1 MEIGIVFTNDWELF
15 GDGSG
20 NYFDIQEKP
29 LRDILEMNQKY
40 GSKITIMAETM
51 QNVFFK
57 MHSENKHLQDVSAAW
72 DKVLEDT
79 LKSGSDVQLHLH
91 PQWLGAGIEKGEI
104 NLNMDKW
111 AIGKLDKNISFEL
124 LKSGKMYLENLLQPI
139 NPDYKCIGFRAGAYG
154 IEPSENI
161 ITALNELNFQVDS
174 SVTKGFVNP
183 GFFDFSNA
191 HSNFKPWNVS
201 TEDIKKSGSSDLLEF
216 PIYAVTGIESQV
228 LKKFVPSL
236 YYKLKFGTSP
246 TSEESEWAKER
257 DRIKEERYPRNRRF
271 YKKGK
276 KNLKWFANALLS
288 KTSMQLD
295 YDYLPASAFMKVIED
310 LLRQIEK
317 EKLSEKYNFLPII
330 ASGHTKDMHSI
341 ENLESIVK
349 SISDK
354 YSGTIKF
361 MTLTEAVKKW
371 KNK

>member
-20 NYFDIQEKP
+20 NYFEIQDKP
-29 LRDILEMNQKY
+29 LRDILEMNQTY
-40 GSKITIMAETM
+40 GSKITVMAETM

-57 MHSENKHLQDVSAAW
+57 MHSENKHFQDISTAW
-72 DKVLEDT
+72 DDILKDT
-79 LKSGSDVQLHLH
+79 IKSGSDVQLHLH
-91 PQWLGAGIEKGEI
+91 PQWLGAGIEKGTI
-104 NLNMDKW
+104 NLNMDNW
-111 AIGKLDKNISFEL
+111 AIGKLDPNISYEL
-124 LKSGKMYLENLLQPI
+124 LKAGKTYLENLLQPV
-139 NPDYKCIGFRAGAYG
+139 NPEYKCLGFRAGAYG

-161 ITALNELNFQVDS
+161 ITALNELNFQVDC

-183 GFFDFSNA
+183 GFFDFTDA

-201 TEDIKKSGSSDLLEF
+201 NDDIKKSGSSNLLEF
-216 PIYAVTGIESQV
+216 PIYAVTGVESQV

-276 KNLKWFANALLS
+276 KNLKWFANVLLS

-317 EKLSEKYNFLPII
+317 EKLSEKYHFLPII

-349 SISDK
+349 SISDN

-371 KNK
+371 KNI